1 MEESKQI
8 INENNIDKLR
18 QTENVDEP
26 CTSKSIR
33 EFDNSESDEDCSF
46 FDNSD
51 SSDDTITDND
61 SCSSSEDD
69 ADDTEDDDDEDE
81 DEDHKPKKF
90 DFTITKADEKIEKM
104 DVDNLTDEEI
114 KIMIDRDKDFFND
127 FLIDF
132 VREALVIILFYIL
145 NLNFIS

>member
-8 INENNIDKLR
+8 INESNSEKLS
-18 QTENVDEP
+18 QNEKVDEP

-33 EFDNSESDEDCSF
+33 EFDNSESDQDCSF
-46 FDNSD
+46 VDNSD

-61 SCSSSEDD
+61 SCNSSEDD
-69 ADDTEDDDDEDE
+69 SDDTDHSEEDDDE

-114 KIMIDRDKDFFND
+114 KLMIDRDKDFFND
-127 FLIDF
+127 FLIHF
-132 VREALVIILFYIL
+132 IREALV
-145 NLNFIS
+145 